1 MKNLSI
7 TILLL
12 ILSMT
17 SYASSTQNL
26 DVPTQ
31 KKVIERVK
39 EYCGLMQQIAG
50 DVENIDKMETMFSLC
65 ENSNVS
71 VFNDLSTS
79 STKDISDNSMPLQ
92 QYMMMLT
99 DKFDNKVKTSFSG
112 YKYVKLVIQPS
123 PLKEQDAARYAFVKV
138 DKLIK
143 AKGINSKQKLNIIVN
158 TATMKVSSTI
168 SEEYEDPQKTY
179 LEALEKFNEGNYNA
193 AIPLFSKICDLSRY
207 PGRYRAK
214 TMLGWIYAEQKEYQ
228 KANDLLR
235 ISSEEDP
242 LGGVILASK
251 ILLADDVPAKLI
263 NYTEAGQI
271 LQKLSD
277 TKDKEIPTMHLIA
290 KSAIVDAFDLQTL
303 TFKFVAFNNKM
314 ADELITDP
322 HTIDAFKIRGLFV
335 KAFNAFSSNDA
346 KQMYLG
352 LNDIK
357 EASKLITTAGFDK
370 KNYEH
375 WDCQISAVGQ
385 WLLAKLGN
393 TEESNNM
400 ILAMAQKPYCTGFL
414 GTSLITTNNH
424 QAALNMLKA
433 AAEYG
438 DAFASYVLSISYLPT
453 HNPLTDYEKKYIS
466 EAKISKDEVALPNWK
481 KFVAFLISEKSQKN
495 KSYEEFLKWNKK
507 AIELGEI
514 NAKEDYAFFEAA
526 GVLPNL
532 KRNIPHALEFACSAA
547 SIGLRSKSSKLF
559 YTCNFAIN
567 YDMEVLKKSF
577 EESQTAKTLKAL
589 DAQGNGAASY
599 MLYSGYSTFTK
610 DTIQATKY
618 LTRSADANFFYGLHA
633 YGDALLEKGLYEE
646 AEKIYGKM
654 AIYPYSYI
662 MSKLGD
668 IQKDYRHDYKLAKY
682 CYETGK
688 NSQKD
693 PICSERL
700 GDLYKDGLGVKKN
713 LNLAKAYYNLAI
725 AYYKALEYKEGN
737 EEITNVR
744 SKLKEL
750 DRLKVNQANIGTVKD
765 MITRLNRVLDTSASE
780 EERINLSQSLLQ
792 EIFASPQAKIKTIDE
807 TGKTVVA
814 TETAEDF
821 MLRLATIKTNKKL
834 VGVSYKKTKETKFK
848 LTELTVRLK

>member
-7 TILLL
+7 TLLLL

-17 SYASSTQNL
+17 SKASETTSL
-26 DVPTQ
+26 DAQTQ

-39 EYCGLMQQIAG
+39 EYCGLMQEISG
-50 DVENIDKMETMFSLC
+50 DVENIDKMETMYSLC
-65 ENSNVS
+65 ENNNVS
-71 VFNDLSTS
+71 VFNDLTVSRS
-79 STKDISDNSMPLQ
+79 KDISDNSMPLQ

-99 DKFDNKVKTSFSG
+99 DKFENKVKTSFSG

-138 DKLIK
+138 DKQVK
-143 AKGINSKQKLNIIVN
+143 AQGINSKQKLNIIVN

-168 SEEYEDPQKTY
+168 SEDYEDPQKIY
-179 LEALEKFNEGNYNA
+179 LEALEKFNDGNYKA
-193 AIPLFSKICDLSRY
+193 AIPLFTKISDLSRY

-214 TMLGWIYAEQKEYQ
+214 TMLGWIYTEQKKYQ
-228 KANDLLR
+228 EAHKLLR
-235 ISSEEDP
+235 VSSEEDP

-251 ILLADDVPAKLI
+251 ILLADDVPAKFI

-277 TKDKEIPTMHLIA
+277 ARDKEIPTMHLIA

-303 TFKFVAFNNKM
+303 RFKFMAFDNKM

-322 HTIDAFKIRGLFV
+322 HSTDAFKIRGLFV
-335 KAFNAFSSNDA
+335 KAFNAASSNDI
-346 KQMYLG
+346 KQMHLG

-357 EASKLITTAGFDK
+357 KASESINTAGFDK
-370 KNYEH
+370 KTYEH
-375 WDCQISAVGQ
+375 WDCQLSAVEH

-393 TEESNNM
+393 REESKKL
-400 ILAMAQKPYCTGFL
+400 ILAMQQKPYCTGYL
-414 GTSLITTNNH
+414 GASLITTENH
-424 QAALNMLKA
+424 QEALNMLKR
-433 AAEYG
+433 AAEHG
-438 DAFASYVLSISYLPT
+438 DAFASYVVSISYFPT
-453 HNPLTDYEKKYIS
+453 HNPLIDYEKDFIS
-466 EAKISKDEVALPNWK
+466 ETKMSKDEVALPNWK
-481 KFVAFLISEKSQKN
+481 KFVAFLISDKSQKN
-495 KSYEEFLKWNKK
+495 KSYDEFLKWNKK
-507 AIELGEI
+507 AMELGDI
-514 NAKEDYAFFEAA
+514 NAKEDYAFFEAS

-532 KRNIPHALEFACSAA
+532 KIDIPHALEVACSAA
-547 SIGLRSKSSKLF
+547 SIGLRSKSSKL
-559 YTCNFAIN
+559 YYIANFAYN
-567 YDMEVLKKSF
+567 YDTKVLKKSF
-577 EESQTAKTLKAL
+577 EESQTAQTLKAL

-599 MLYSGYSTFTK
+599 MLYYFTT

-618 LTRSADANFFYGLHA
+618 LKRSVDANFFHGLHA
-633 YGDALLEKGLYEE
+633 YGDALLENGQYEQ

-688 NSQKD
+688 NSQQD

-713 LNLAKAYYNLAI
+713 LNLAKAYYIIAI
-725 AYYKALEYKEGN
+725 KYYKALEC
-737 EEITNVR
+737 EEDDEAIINIR
-744 SKLKEL
+744 SKLKEMEG
-750 DRLKVNQANIGTVKD
+750 LKVNHTYSNTVKE
-765 MITRLNRVLDTSASE
+765 MINRLNDVLDAAVSE
-780 EERINLSQSLLQ
+780 EERINRSQSLLS
-792 EIFASPQAKIKTIDE
+792 EIFASPQAKVKTMDV
-807 TGKTVVA
+807 TGNTIVS

-821 MLRLATIKTNKKL
+821 MLRLVTIKTNKKL
-834 VGVSYKKTKETKFK
+834 VGMRYKKTKEEKFK
-848 LTELTVRLK
+848 LTELTVRMK